1 MRMLTK
7 KECAVIAKRAKGSL
21 KKGGSLYE
29 ILFGHTA
36 PDNTTTECDN
46 MTIINRIINLC
57 DTSNVIE
64 LPLDKDGEVIH
75 VGDVLYY
82 GSSAC
87 KVKNLIYKGTE
98 WEIQFFDEKLCIS
111 VYDDPETFTH
121 KKPVTIKSLVK
132 ELTDIVT
139 ADYGTPMV
147 VRHKICDVVYEL
159 EKLGDGDD

>member
-1 MRMLTK
+1 MLTK
-7 KECAVIAKRAKGSL
+7 EERAVIAERANESL

-46 MTIINRIINLC
+46 RTIVNRIINLC
-57 DTSNVIE
+57 DTSNMIE

-75 VGDVLYY
+75 VGDLLYC
-82 GSSAC
+82 GSSAAY
-87 KVKNLIYKGTE
+87 KVKKIIHNGND
-98 WEIQFFDEKLCIS
+98 WEIQFFDEKLFIS
-111 VYDDPETFTH
+111 VYSDADTLTH

-132 ELTDIVT
+132 KLTDIVA

-147 VRHKICDVVYEL
+147 VKRKLSDIADQL
-159 EKLGDGDD
+159 ESLGDNNE